1 MLARAAA
8 SNVRYARRDQ
18 ASSRL
23 ALRSSAGVP
32 GLRGAAGEDCLL
44 GSPNPSHECYLVHLE
59 PVQGLVTSDENYQKL
74 GDFLLQE
81 IRAKSSIKYP
91 SLSELL
97 TKLQVS
103 CIESF
108 ASFHCCASC
117 QIPYSA
123 QGQTR
128 NRLTKIIAI
137 CDFYVQNAL
146 PSKDMGDQIS
156 SLLMEQLGGVQY
168 PDDLVTF
175 FSDMSQLMHS
185 HAQALDEDALKG
197 KADISSAMGFYI
209 RHCCV
214 SFHMLAFEVCV
225 IDQLTRQHLYAA

>member
-1 MLARAAA
+1 MLDVIKPHHVSLCVLLRAFLD
-8 SNVRYARRDQ
+8 SEVLQVRTACSAHQ
-18 ASSRL
+18 AL
-23 ALRSSAGVP
+23 
-32 GLRGAAGEDCLL
+32 
-44 GSPNPSHECYLVHLE
+44 SHKRYPVHLK

-91 SLSELL
+91 SLSGLL

-103 CIESF
+103 CIQSF
-108 ASFHCCASC
+108 VNIHFCAPC
-117 QIPYSA
+117 QIPNSA
-123 QGQTR
+123 QGQTLD
-128 NRLTKIIAI
+128 RLTKIIAT
-137 CDFYVQNAL
+137 CGFHVQDAL
-146 PSKDMGDQIS
+146 PSKDNGDQIS

-185 HAQALDEDALKG
+185 HAQALDEDALQG
-197 KADISSAMGFYI
+197 GADISSAMGFYI

-225 IDQLTRQHLYAA
+225 INCFTRQPPHVA